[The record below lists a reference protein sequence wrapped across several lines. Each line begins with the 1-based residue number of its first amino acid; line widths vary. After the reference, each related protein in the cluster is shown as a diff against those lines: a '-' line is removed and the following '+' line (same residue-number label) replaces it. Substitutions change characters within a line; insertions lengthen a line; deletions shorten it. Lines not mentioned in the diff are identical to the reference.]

1 VSCRLLTSASPHT
14 TRASSL
20 GDPPP
25 VLRPGHG
32 DATSPFLHRG
42 HGLGAY
48 LSTSLG
54 PGRQKGHVPLYT
66 TVWASGLPWS
76 RPSAHAPARAYRLL
90 LPRRDSLPT
99 RLPQRD
105 RPGCNASPQDREFTP
120 SGSLAG
126 PVTVRG
132 PCPAQA
138 RIGFPSPPAAA
149 RLLAHPSPATGP
161 AWLQR
166 IPPGPRIHTVRLPR
180 GTGHGKGPC
189 PAQARIGF
197 PKSSWS
203 RPQRAS
209 TVHRSRQTAPEPCL
223 TRPPADSTH
232 GRHKARCA
240 LQSIPSVQCPGEG
253 P

>member
-1 VSCRLLTSASPHT
+1 VSCRLLTSATPHT

-20 GDPPP
+20 GEHPPP
-25 VLRPGHG
+25 PSGPPTRSRRRHVPLLAPRSRPWRLPLHVPRPGPTKG
-32 DATSPFLHRG
+32 SRPSLH
-42 HGLGAY
+42 HGLG
-48 LSTSLG
+48 LGPTLVTSLG
-54 PGRQKGHVPLYT
+54 PRAGT
-66 TVWASGLPWS
+66 GL
-76 RPSAHAPARAYRLL
+76 
-90 LPRRDSLPT
+90 
-99 RLPQRD
+99 
-105 RPGCNASPQDREFTP
+105 
-120 SGSLAG
+120 
-126 PVTVRG
+126 
-132 PCPAQA
+132 
-138 RIGFPSPPAAA
+138 PSPPAAA

>member
-1 VSCRLLTSASPHT
+1 
-14 TRASSL
+14 
-20 GDPPP
+20 
-25 VLRPGHG
+25 
-32 DATSPFLHRG
+32 LHRG

-126 PVTVRG
+126 PVTVRDH
-132 PCPAQA
+132 
-138 RIGFPSPPAAA
+138 A
-149 RLLAHPSPATGP
+149 RLRPASVSRLLLPRRDCLPTRLPQRDRPGCNASPQDRESTPSGSLAGP
-161 AWLQR
+161 V
-166 IPPGPRIHTVRLPR
+166 TVRDHARLRPASVSLSR
-180 GTGHGKGPC
+180 PGHAPKGRRPCTGHG
-189 PAQARIGF
+189 R
-197 PKSSWS
+197 
-203 RPQRAS
+203 RPQS
-209 TVHRSRQTAPEPCL
+209 
-223 TRPPADSTH
+223 PA
-232 GRHKARCA
+232 
-240 LQSIPSVQCPGEG
+240 
-253 P
+253 

>member
-1 VSCRLLTSASPHT
+1 MSCRLLTSVAPHT

-20 GDPPP
+20 GEHPPRSSDPVTATPRPP
-25 VLRPGHG
+25 
-32 DATSPFLHRG
+32 LHRG
-42 HGLGAY
+42 HGMAPTSPRPSARADKGSRPSLHHGLG
-48 LSTSLG
+48 LGPTLVTSLG
-54 PGRQKGHVPLYT
+54 PRAGT
-66 TVWASGLPWS
+66 GL
-76 RPSAHAPARAYRLL
+76 
-90 LPRRDSLPT
+90 
-99 RLPQRD
+99 
-105 RPGCNASPQDREFTP
+105 
-120 SGSLAG
+120 
-126 PVTVRG
+126 
-132 PCPAQA
+132 
-138 RIGFPSPPAAA
+138 PSPPAAA
-149 RLLAHPSPATGP
+149 RLLAHPAPATGP

-209 TVHRSRQTAPEPCL
+209 TVYRSRQSAPEPCL

-240 LQSIPSVQCPGEG
+240 LQSIPSVQMSWRRTLTGMSTDWTT
-253 P
+253 